1 MNHLCQDC
9 NRVATHANPLVL
21 CDRCW
26 ARRNS
31 TQSYNGKE
39 MPYREFFLST
49 MPKGMERQPDET
61 KEEWHIRC
69 QTHIQGGGYAR
80 GVIKSKGKK
89 MATEDRDDD
98 P

>member
-1 MNHLCQDC
+1 
-9 NRVATHANPLVL
+9 
-21 CDRCW
+21 
-26 ARRNS
+26 
-31 TQSYNGKE
+31 
-39 MPYREFFLST
+39 MPYPELFKST

-80 GVIKSKGKK
+80 GVIKSKRKRLSE
-89 MATEDRDDD
+89 EDRDDD